1 MQKKSFTFYFF
12 FLILFSLG
20 YFYYKNSWIENSYFI
35 RILTAHLK
43 SIRFSECNISYT
55 KKIFPESILIVGHAY
70 GSSSIN
76 SDNFISK
83 KLEKIL
89 DENKK
94 NISILFLT
102 GDVFE
107 KANKNKWARLFN
119 KYKDHFEIHIAPGNH
134 DNFLNDILF
143 SFNDQFNKPKISK
156 YPYLKKTK
164 NYNFIIEDSFSK
176 GWQIDKKVLA
186 LLAKL
191 DNSKQIF
198 ILRHNIAN
206 AEFLNLANS
215 KEGLISDLPALQN
228 LTKKIQKKVTIIS
241 GDTGASKDLPSYF
254 CKKNRNITVLVNGIG
269 NLKKDNILILK
280 KENIYRYEI

>member
-1 MQKKSFTFYFF
+1 MQKRSFKFYFF
-12 FLILFSLG
+12 FLILVSLG
-20 YFYYKNSWIENSYFI
+20 YFYYKNSSIENSYVM

-43 SIRFSECNISYT
+43 TIRFSECNISYT

-143 SFNDQFNKPKISK
+143 SFNDQFNKPRISK
-156 YPYLKKTK
+156 YPYLIKTK

-215 KEGLISDLPALQN
+215 KEGLISDLPSLQN

>member
-1 MQKKSFTFYFF
+1 MQKRSFKFYFF
-12 FLILFSLG
+12 FLILVSLG
-20 YFYYKNSWIENSYFI
+20 YFYYKNSSIENSYVM

-83 KLEKIL
+83 KIEKIL

-143 SFNDQFNKPKISK
+143 SFNDQFNKPRISK
-156 YPYLKKTK
+156 YPYLIKTK

-215 KEGLISDLPALQN
+215 KEGLISDLPSLQN

-241 GDTGASKDLPSYF
+241 GDTGASKELPSYF
-254 CKKNRNITVLVNGIG
+254 CKKYRNITVLVNGIG
-269 NLKKDNILILK
+269 NLKRDNILILK
-280 KENIYRYEI
+280 KENLYRYEI

>member
-1 MQKKSFTFYFF
+1 MQKRSFKFYFF

-20 YFYYKNSWIENSYFI
+20 YFYYKNSSIENSYFI

-43 SIRFSECNISYT
+43 TIRFSECNIRYT
-55 KKIFPESILIVGHAY
+55 KKIFPESIVIAGHAY

-76 SDNFISK
+76 SNNFISK

-94 NISILFLT
+94 KIRILFLT

-107 KANKNKWARLFN
+107 KANKYKWEKLFN
-119 KYKDHFEIHIAPGNH
+119 KYRDHFEIHIAPGNH
-134 DNFLNDILF
+134 DNGLNNILL
-143 SFNDQFNKPKISK
+143 SFNDQLNKTRITK

-176 GWQIDKKVLA
+176 GWQIDKKILS
-186 LLAKL
+186 LLDKL
-191 DNSKQIF
+191 ENNKQNF

-206 AEFLNLANS
+206 KEFLNLANS
-215 KEGLISDLPALQN
+215 KEGLISDLPSLKN

-241 GDTGASKDLPSYF
+241 GDTGASKELPSYF
-254 CKKNRNITVLVNGIG
+254 CKKYRNITVLVNGIG
-269 NLKKDNILILK
+269 NLKRDNILILK
-280 KENIYRYEI
+280 KENLYRYEI